1 MKTEDIL
8 NLDYRKEENQEAI
21 QRVLRKIKPLSKF
34 SDDENIP
41 FEKLEKLI
49 GLYQNKYAI
58 KIQYIIPN
66 YEGSIIYSASLLR
79 SDNFKWIGNVY
90 GMCMYEL
97 FAKIAIKM
105 YTEIKKG
112 IPEKSKSDN
121 EKEREKIVR
130 QIER

>member
-8 NLDYRKEENQEAI
+8 NLDYRKEENQESI

-34 SDDENIP
+34 SEDENIP

-58 KIQYIIPN
+58 KIQYIMPN

>member
-8 NLDYRKEENQEAI
+8 NLDYRKEENQESI

-112 IPEKSKSDN
+112 IPERSKSDN

>member
-34 SDDENIP
+34 SEDENIP

-58 KIQYIIPN
+58 KIQYIMPN

-112 IPEKSKSDN
+112 IPERSKSDN

>member
-58 KIQYIIPN
+58 KIQYIMPN

-121 EKEREKIVR
+121 ENEREKIVR

>member
-34 SDDENIP
+34 SDDEIIP
-41 FEKLEKLI
+41 FEKLEKLV

-58 KIQYIIPN
+58 KIQYIMPN

-112 IPEKSKSDN
+112 IPERSKSDN

>member
-8 NLDYRKEENQEAI
+8 NLDYRKEENQESI

-34 SDDENIP
+34 SEDENVP

>member
-66 YEGSIIYSASLLR
+66 YEGGIIYSASLLR

-112 IPEKSKSDN
+112 IPERSKSDN

>member
-8 NLDYRKEENQEAI
+8 NLDYRKEENQESI

-34 SDDENIP
+34 SEDENIP

-58 KIQYIIPN
+58 KIQYIMPN

-79 SDNFKWIGNVY
+79 TDNFKWIGKVY

>member
-34 SDDENIP
+34 SEDENIP

-112 IPEKSKSDN
+112 IPERSKSDN
-121 EKEREKIVR
+121 ENEREKIVR

>member
-112 IPEKSKSDN
+112 IPERSKSGN

>member
-97 FAKIAIKM
+97 FAKIVIKM

>member
-79 SDNFKWIGNVY
+79 SDNFKWIGNIY

-112 IPEKSKSDN
+112 IPKRSKSDN

>member
-34 SDDENIP
+34 SDDEIIP

-58 KIQYIIPN
+58 KIQYIMPN

>member
-34 SDDENIP
+34 SEDENIP

>member
-58 KIQYIIPN
+58 KIQYIMPN

-112 IPEKSKSDN
+112 IPERSKSDN

>member
-112 IPEKSKSDN
+112 IPEKIKLYTGMNQES
-121 EKEREKIVR
+121 R
-130 QIER
+130 IE

>member
-34 SDDENIP
+34 SEDENIP

-112 IPEKSKSDN
+112 IPERSKSDN

>member
-34 SDDENIP
+34 SEDENIP

-58 KIQYIIPN
+58 KIQYIMPN

>member
-8 NLDYRKEENQEAI
+8 NLDYRKEENQESI

-34 SDDENIP
+34 SEDENIP

-58 KIQYIIPN
+58 KIQYIMPN

-79 SDNFKWIGNVY
+79 TDNFKWIGNVY

>member
-58 KIQYIIPN
+58 KIQYIMPN

>member
-58 KIQYIIPN
+58 KIQYIMPN

-79 SDNFKWIGNVY
+79 SDNFKWMGNVY

>member
-34 SDDENIP
+34 SEDENIP

-112 IPEKSKSDN
+112 IPERSKSNN

>member
-34 SDDENIP
+34 SEDENVP

-66 YEGSIIYSASLLR
+66 YEGSIIYSASLLG

>member
-8 NLDYRKEENQEAI
+8 NLDYRKEENQETI
-21 QRVLRKIKPLSKF
+21 QRVLRKIKPLSKL
-34 SDDENIP
+34 SDDEIIP

-58 KIQYIIPN
+58 KIQYIMPN

>member
-121 EKEREKIVR
+121 EKER
-130 QIER
+130 

>member
-8 NLDYRKEENQEAI
+8 NLDYRKEENQESI

-34 SDDENIP
+34 SEDENIP

-58 KIQYIIPN
+58 KIQYIMPN

-112 IPEKSKSDN
+112 IPERSKSDN

>member
-8 NLDYRKEENQEAI
+8 NLDYRKEENQETI
-21 QRVLRKIKPLSKF
+21 QRVLRKIKPLSKL
-34 SDDENIP
+34 SEDENIP
-41 FEKLEKLI
+41 FEKLEKLV

-58 KIQYIIPN
+58 KIQYIMPN

-112 IPEKSKSDN
+112 IPEKK
-121 EKEREKIVR
+121 
-130 QIER
+130 

>member
-34 SDDENIP
+34 SEDENIP

-58 KIQYIIPN
+58 KIQYIMPN

-79 SDNFKWIGNVY
+79 SDNFKWIGNIY

>member
-79 SDNFKWIGNVY
+79 SDNFKWIGNLY
-90 GMCMYEL
+90 DMCMYEL

>member
-112 IPEKSKSDN
+112 IPEKSKNDN

>member
-34 SDDENIP
+34 SEDENIP

-58 KIQYIIPN
+58 KIQYIIPYYKRFHN
-66 YEGSIIYSASLLR
+66 GFRSFFTFFLQLR
-79 SDNFKWIGNVY
+79 
-90 GMCMYEL
+90 
-97 FAKIAIKM
+97 A
-105 YTEIKKG
+105 TEIG
-112 IPEKSKSDN
+112 
-121 EKEREKIVR
+121 
-130 QIER
+130 

>member
-105 YTEIKKG
+105 CTEIKKG

>member
-58 KIQYIIPN
+58 KIQYIMPN

-79 SDNFKWIGNVY
+79 SDNFKWMGNVY

-112 IPEKSKSDN
+112 IPERSKSDN

>member
-34 SDDENIP
+34 SEDENIP

-79 SDNFKWIGNVY
+79 SDNFKWVGNVY

>member
-34 SDDENIP
+34 SEDENVP

-58 KIQYIIPN
+58 KIQYIMPN

>member
-8 NLDYRKEENQEAI
+8 NLDYRKEENQESI

>member
-34 SDDENIP
+34 SEDEIIP

-58 KIQYIIPN
+58 KIQYIMPN

-112 IPEKSKSDN
+112 IPERSKSNN

>member
-112 IPEKSKSDN
+112 IPERSKSDN

>member
-112 IPEKSKSDN
+112 IPEKSKSEN